1 MDRINKIAIFGADG
15 SGKTRLTKLLQAEL
29 KIPKCNLDSINYKQN
44 FEKENPELRDKKI
57 RALIQKERWILD
69 GNYIDTLEE
78 RIKAADLN
86 IFLDFP
92 IHLQVMGL
100 LERQV
105 KLNGK
110 EREDI
115 PGCIEKI
122 DFKYILERVK
132 SWRETKTK
140 IYEIIYRNKKENV
153 IILKSRDAVNKY
165 INILKVDEGI
175 E

>member
-78 RIKAADLN
+78 RIREADLN
-86 IFLDFP
+86 IFLD
-92 IHLQVMGL
+92 
-100 LERQV
+100 
-105 KLNGK
+105 
-110 EREDI
+110 
-115 PGCIEKI
+115 KI
-122 DFKYILERVK
+122 NKIYIKYIHF
-132 SWRETKTK
+132 
-140 IYEIIYRNKKENV
+140 
-153 IILKSRDAVNKY
+153 
-165 INILKVDEGI
+165 
-175 E
+175 